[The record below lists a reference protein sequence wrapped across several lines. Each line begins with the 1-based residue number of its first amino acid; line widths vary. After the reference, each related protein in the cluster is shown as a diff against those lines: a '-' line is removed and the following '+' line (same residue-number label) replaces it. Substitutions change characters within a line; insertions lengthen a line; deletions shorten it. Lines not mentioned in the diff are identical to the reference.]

1 MKISNYGALDRD
13 IENEQAG
20 NGDWHSNLTRHD
32 GDDNN
37 HESKDFVCHDDDTK
51 VHQQNR
57 GLFSSSS
64 SVAVLLLSITSALIY
79 LVCVLQGSANPRTIL
94 FGDSV
99 QIVHE
104 NVDIIENNNNNSKNN
119 YNNQEIQHSEM
130 KSVNSE
136 EQVALIRDHVSKPA
150 PFSTVDP
157 VQNLNLY
164 SYDDRPSFSAPGQVF
179 SYLSEGQK
187 ATGHPLPTNKWYQ
200 NMLLVPDGNEP
211 MDNHRVYTVPYLI
224 HAVGPVP
231 GIKVHA
237 TRLLAMEKIVQVTF
251 VDTHGL
257 TLGAARSLEHLD
269 DGNENMWDG
278 EANLGGG
285 VMRRYEIDLKRGE
298 RVEGGVL
305 GAMGPLTPLGLT
317 LKWNSTYDEKGHHDG
332 SDTFQKMTSS
342 LVRGMP
348 YGTMHYHYHHSRT
361 SGAGTTA
368 SHGGFFGK
376 NGTLPTVVSE
386 IGVASPPR
394 IDSTTKE
401 LQCSN
406 FNKVGN
412 DTLVN
417 SSIEVTFW
425 ESDYTWLIFYSVPVY
440 VRCYQVDPTTMNAA
454 FVIQVTRLATSNPVT
469 PSSSPSSDDDEMESI
484 VLTSRIALM
493 NNCTRG
499 TNPSHCVRGQP
510 SNQTQW
516 GALLH
521 KHSRVFPGKH
531 TQIDYTFLSD
541 EEDDGGEYAFLQY
554 DWDARRVDDME
565 RDHGDGLLMY
575 SLPHH
580 REVLHSQVKSENS
593 YKFNGTMHCTPSLNG
608 QACVVKGSRWV
619 LKESLDGHPSF
630 YAPRPPIPIAIPK
643 LSRALN
649 QDISFRL
656 PDYYARGAGDTYFSG
671 KMLAKL
677 ARILLVFEE
686 VTNVCANATEFGQD
700 YVKHCSEISMP
711 TKEKFNAAL
720 DHLRNSTE
728 VWING
733 KAETPFVFDS
743 KWAGIAS
750 CGCLF
755 NDKTQACNNVFP
767 DCPSFG
773 DPGLDFGHAFYNDH
787 HFHAGYHIYAASAVA
802 HFDPSWGKAFFEN
815 VLLLIRDIAN
825 PSPNDE
831 FFPTYR
837 MKDWYLG
844 NSWAGG
850 IAMAYPNGRNQESSS
865 ESIAAY
871 EAVSLFGSVM
881 AENWEKDQ
889 AMDSPAKAAVARH
902 IREVGRLLTSTEVRS
917 ADRYWHVRQ
926 SGTKSGIYPE
936 QYKPLVVGIMW
947 NMMAQFQTWFGNAP
961 HLAYGIQL
969 LPLTVVSERRDDIDW
984 AKQLYPSFAESC
996 MNAPDCD
1003 EQGWGILQ
1011 HAILAEVGHPKL
1023 AMEYAEKLPEEA
1035 FTSAGGDGHSLTN
1048 TLWYYSTRP
1057 KTEPLPLPKPNTPSP
1072 SPLTGPIHEGQ
1083 GEFNCGCPDT
1093 CTADVLNYDAG
1104 GFTCGDRIKW
1114 IMDITKKSEHDAC
1127 SQVAGVEY
1135 TDICS
1140 GCDPNRCVAPKFSP
1154 VEMNNQCP
1162 PCTVDECNNEEL
1174 NRCPVLNAPY
1184 VCTEGVNVGGCSMV
1198 PWKLHTEGGSNCE
1211 KCCQL
1216 SYKCLKVS

>member
-1 MKISNYGALDRD
+1 MKISYGALDRD
-13 IENEQAG
+13 VEKEQAG
-20 NGDWHSNLTRHD
+20 KDGSYILTHKD
-32 GDDNN
+32 
-37 HESKDFVCHDDDTK
+37 HEPRVGPNCDDDTT
-51 VHQQNR
+51 
-57 GLFSSSS
+57 SSSIYQDDNGPKLQYPQHPS
-64 SVAVLLLSITSALIY
+64 LLILVVTSVLVYLLCVSQG
-79 LVCVLQGSANPRTIL
+79 LVNPRT
-94 FGDSV
+94 FSGESMQVVDDSG
-99 QIVHE
+99 I
-104 NVDIIENNNNNSKNN
+104 NIATNNHQG
-119 YNNQEIQHSEM
+119 NQEKSAAIM
-130 KSVNSE
+130 KDVNSQ
-136 EQVALIRDHVSKPA
+136 EQVALIRDHVSRPA

-157 VQNLNLY
+157 VKNLHLY
-164 SYDDRPSFSAPGQVF
+164 SVDDRPSFSAPGQVF

-187 ATGHPLPTNKWYQ
+187 VTGHPLPTNKWYE
-200 NMLLVPDGNEP
+200 NMLLVPDGNDP
-211 MDNHRVYTVPYLI
+211 MDNHRAYTVPYLI
-224 HAVGPVP
+224 HAVGPIP
-231 GIKVHA
+231 GIKLHA
-237 TRLLAMEKIVQVTF
+237 TRLLAMERIVQVAF
-251 VDTHGL
+251 VDTHGI
-257 TLGAARSLEHLD
+257 TLGAARSLELFN
-269 DGNENMWDG
+269 DGHNSWENETNF
-278 EANLGGG
+278 G
-285 VMRRYEIDLKRGE
+285 VRRGYEIDLQQGD

-305 GAMGPLTPLGLT
+305 GASGPLTPLGLT
-317 LKWNSTYDEKGHHDG
+317 LRWKSTSSEQHHG
-332 SDTFQKMTSS
+332 NHSDSFQKMTSS

-348 YGTMHYHYHHSRT
+348 YGTMHYYYDPRRSI
-361 SGAGTTA
+361 
-368 SHGGFFGK
+368 FGK
-376 NGTLPTVVSE
+376 NGTLPTVVSQ
-386 IGVASPPR
+386 IGVTSPPR
-394 IDSTTKE
+394 VDATEQEIKCSTPLE
-401 LQCSN
+401 E
-406 FNKVGN
+406 GN
-412 DTLVN
+412 ETLVN
-417 SSIEVTFW
+417 HSVEVSFW

-440 VRCYQVDPTTMNAA
+440 VRCYLADSSSTDAA
-454 FVIQVTRLATSNPVT
+454 FVMQVTRLATNSKVST
-469 PSSSPSSDDDEMESI
+469 SSSSDDQESV
-484 VLTSRIALM
+484 VLTSRVALM

-510 SNQTQW
+510 GNQTEW

-521 KHSRVFPGKH
+521 KHARIYPGKH
-531 TQIDYTFLSD
+531 TKIDYTFLSD
-541 EEDDGGEYAFLQY
+541 EEEDGGEYAFLQY
-554 DWDARRVDDME
+554 DWDARRVGDMKHD
-565 RDHGDGLLMY
+565 RDNHGGDLLMY

-580 REVLHSQVKSENS
+580 REVLHSQAASTNS
-593 YKFNGTMHCTPSLNG
+593 YSFNGTMHCTPSLNG
-608 QACVVKGSRWV
+608 QACVVRGSRWV

-643 LSRALN
+643 LSKALN

-677 ARILLVFEE
+677 SRILLVFEE
-686 VTNVCANATEFGQD
+686 VTKVCANASELGQD
-700 YVKHCSEISMP
+700 YVHYCSGISMP
-711 TKEKFNAAL
+711 SKEQFDAAL

-728 VWING
+728 IWING

-743 KWAGIAS
+743 KWAGIVS

-755 NDKTQACNNVFP
+755 NDKTQGCNNVFP

-787 HFHAGYHIYAASAVA
+787 HFHAGYHIYAASTVA
-802 HFDPSWGKAFFEN
+802 HFDPTWGKTFFEN

-871 EAVSLFGSVM
+871 EAMSLYGSVM
-881 AENWEKDQ
+881 AENWENDE
-889 AMDSPAKAAVARH
+889 DIESPAKAAVSRH
-902 IREVGRLLTSTEVRS
+902 IREVGRLLTATELRS

-926 SGTKSGIYPE
+926 TGPKSGIYPE

-984 AKQLYPSFAESC
+984 TKQLYPSFAESC
-996 MNAPDCD
+996 MNSPDCD
-1003 EQGWGILQ
+1003 KEGWGILQ
-1011 HAILAEVGHPKL
+1011 HAILAEVGHPEL
-1023 AMEYAEKLPEEA
+1023 AMKYAENLAKEA

-1057 KTEPLPLPKPNTPSP
+1057 KTKPLPLPKPNTPSP
-1072 SPLTGPIHEGQ
+1072 TPLAGPVS

-1104 GFTCGDRIKW
+1104 GFTCHDRIKW
-1114 IMDITKKSEHDAC
+1114 LMHSTGKSEHDAC
-1127 SQVAGVEY
+1127 SQVAGVEF

-1140 GCDPNRCVAPKFSP
+1140 GCDPNRCVAPLVSP
-1154 VEMNNQCP
+1154 VEANNQCP
-1162 PCTVDECNNEEL
+1162 PCSVDVCNNKEL

-1184 VCTEGVNVGGCSMV
+1184 VCTEGVNLGGCSMV

-1216 SYKCLKVS
+1216 TYKCLKVS